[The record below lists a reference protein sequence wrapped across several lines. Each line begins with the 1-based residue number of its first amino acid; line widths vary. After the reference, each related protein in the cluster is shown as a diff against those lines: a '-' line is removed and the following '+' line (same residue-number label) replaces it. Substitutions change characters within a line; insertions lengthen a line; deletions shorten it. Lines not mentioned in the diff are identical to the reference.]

1 MIIQWK
7 KHGSLGSS
15 VKNRND
21 ESDYDYLHKLD
32 NKTLNWLKG
41 FHREYVNAD
50 FKHNNKKLFGKRKR
64 KMIYDRNNAR
74 NRDIYNVLKWTGKL
88 YLSTEVGK
96 HRNKESVQLFERFN
110 NGKTY

>member
-1 MIIQWK
+1 MNIPWK
-7 KHGSLGSS
+7 KRGSLESS

-50 FKHNNKKLFGKRKR
+50 FKHKYKRIFKGKKKI
-64 KMIYDRNNAR
+64 KMIYDKNNAR
-74 NRDIYNVLKWTGKL
+74 NRDMYSILKWTGKL

-96 HRNKESVQLFERFN
+96 NRNKEVLELYRKY
-110 NGKTY
+110 GT